1 VYERENKRER
11 TREREKKIERVY
23 FEILQRMREEYT
35 ILIQ

>member
-1 VYERENKRER
+1 MRER
-11 TREREKKIERVY
+11 TREREQEREKKIERVY